1 MSLRQSANALRPM
14 LCTLEAIVMLSIF
27 EKLENALL
35 GIAVTP
41 SSTTAESTEDLK
53 LLQLDVVVIGPVP
66 EIVST
71 PVSELNEYVTF
82 SPQEPVTVS
91 AEAGITRTDAKR
103 DIIAMSDMIV
113 SNFFIIFLLYE

>member
-1 MSLRQSANALRPM
+1 M

-53 LLQLDVVVIGPVP
+53 LLQADVVVIGPVP

-71 PVSELNEYVTF
+71 PVSESNEYVTF